1 MRHAAELIGLVA
13 AGLFTGGTL
22 FGALVEHPARVEA
35 GVPAAV
41 AVLGPSMRRG
51 AVLELAG
58 AAVSFVACV
67 AVAAL
72 GGSVLWLVAG
82 MLIGV
87 VVPIIFVWV
96 LPVSRR
102 LARAREVDAG
112 EVERLL
118 HRFGRL
124 HEGRA
129 ALGFT
134 GFVFAS
140 VAALG

>member
-1 MRHAAELIGLVA
+1 VRHAAELVGLIT
-13 AGLFTGGTL
+13 AGLLTGGTL

-35 GVPAAV
+35 GLPAAV

-51 AVLELAG
+51 AALELVG
-58 AAVSFVACV
+58 AALSFVACV
-67 AVAAL
+67 SAAAL
-72 GGSVLWLVAG
+72 GGSVLWLIAG
-82 MLIGV
+82 ILIGV

-96 LPVSRR
+96 LPISRR
-102 LARAREVDAG
+102 LARAREIDAS

-118 HRFGRL
+118 DRFGRL

-129 ALGFT
+129 ALGFA
-134 GFVFAS
+134 GFAVAA